1 MPARLE
7 LMKLLIE
14 WEKGSLILEPEYTYV
29 LGRDESSDIYI
40 DSPRISRAHARLS
53 FKGKDWIFEDLDSSN
68 GTFSGKEAIKV
79 IKINKDLSLD
89 IGGIDNYKIQI
100 SVLKS
105 FTTNQKINTQE
116 TKINKVNFQKNLS
129 LSDDISRIRLKKRIR
144 IGRDDTNDWVL
155 TDPNVSRNHAE
166 ILQNSGGHFEI
177 VDLRSMNG
185 TYVNGQKVK
194 REPLRTGDT
203 IRIGQVEK
211 KFTLDGLE
219 TIEGISGTDILVK
232 NVSFEIKGKKLL
244 DDISFKLGPRTLTAV
259 IGPSGAGKSTL
270 LGVLNGRTKPSSGD
284 VLIGGVNLHENFQA
298 AIQRIGLVPQSDI
311 LHTNLTVNEAL
322 SFGARLRLPDDM
334 NKSEREEQ
342 VDLVLEKLELT
353 ERRHLRIDKLSGGQR
368 KRASIGL
375 ELLTAPDILCLDEPT
390 SGLDP
395 GLDAHV
401 MQTLRTLADDGQTV
415 VVVTHSVDNLD
426 ICDNVILMASGGHIA
441 YCGPASSVFSQLGKK
456 SWAEVF
462 RFLASEEAI
471 NLVSQKH
478 LNPVTTELSEDHIIV
493 KNKNSIKQCITLSH
507 RYLKVIGADRFYT
520 TLLLLIPI
528 IIGLIAHLAGSDYG
542 FGKGQV
548 SDLGISAN
556 PYARGSILVL
566 ILGSVFVG
574 LATGIQEIVKE
585 NQIRIR
591 EQAVG
596 VKPINYLVSKLIVLG
611 LIVLIQM
618 IVFVQIVLFGRPLP
632 DKGLL
637 VADSRVEITA
647 ICSLLALSAMV
658 MGLFISSL
666 ISSTEQAMP
675 ALVGMTMIQVVLS
688 GAMPLETGG
697 LIDKFSSLSPS
708 YWANNALSASVDLV
722 QISRIT
728 DSLQQDHWRATS
740 ENLLLSLSII
750 LSFMIS
756 LAFLSWVRIRKSR

>member
-1 MPARLE
+1 
-7 LMKLLIE
+7 MKLLVE

-144 IGRDDTNDWVL
+144 IGRDETNDWVL

>member
-1 MPARLE
+1 
-7 LMKLLIE
+7 
-14 WEKGSLILEPEYTYV
+14 
-29 LGRDESSDIYI
+29 
-40 DSPRISRAHARLS
+40 
-53 FKGKDWIFEDLDSSN
+53 
-68 GTFSGKEAIKV
+68 
-79 IKINKDLSLD
+79 
-89 IGGIDNYKIQI
+89 
-100 SVLKS
+100 
-105 FTTNQKINTQE
+105 
-116 TKINKVNFQKNLS
+116 
-129 LSDDISRIRLKKRIR
+129 
-144 IGRDDTNDWVL
+144 
-155 TDPNVSRNHAE
+155 
-166 ILQNSGGHFEI
+166 
-177 VDLRSMNG
+177 
-185 TYVNGQKVK
+185 
-194 REPLRTGDT
+194 
-203 IRIGQVEK
+203 
-211 KFTLDGLE
+211 
-219 TIEGISGTDILVK
+219 
-232 NVSFEIKGKKLL
+232 
-244 DDISFKLGPRTLTAV
+244 
-259 IGPSGAGKSTL
+259 
-270 LGVLNGRTKPSSGD
+270 
-284 VLIGGVNLHENFQA
+284 
-298 AIQRIGLVPQSDI
+298 
-311 LHTNLTVNEAL
+311 
-322 SFGARLRLPDDM
+322 
-334 NKSEREEQ
+334 
-342 VDLVLEKLELT
+342 
-353 ERRHLRIDKLSGGQR
+353 
-368 KRASIGL
+368 
-375 ELLTAPDILCLDEPT
+375 
-390 SGLDP
+390 
-395 GLDAHV
+395 
-401 MQTLRTLADDGQTV
+401 
-415 VVVTHSVDNLD
+415 
-426 ICDNVILMASGGHIA
+426 
-441 YCGPASSVFSQLGKK
+441 
-456 SWAEVF
+456 
-462 RFLASEEAI
+462 
-471 NLVSQKH
+471 
-478 LNPVTTELSEDHIIV
+478 
-493 KNKNSIKQCITLSH
+493 
-507 RYLKVIGADRFYT
+507 LKVIGADRFYT

-708 YWANNALSASVDLV
+708 YWASVDLV